1 MKSDP
6 EANNLPDPSAS
17 MPPDNGQETELRAEC
32 ERLRRRVAELEA
44 ERERDRARLA
54 QAEHERDFL
63 GEVASDWATQV
74 ALLRPVPDEEEVKRA
89 IEQEQ
94 WCTIEDIIADLERSA
109 KESQA

>member
-6 EANNLPDPSAS
+6 EPNNLPDPSS
-17 MPPDNGQETELRAEC
+17 SVCPDNGQETDLQAEC

-54 QAEHERDFL
+54 AVERELDFFR
-63 GEVASDWATQV
+63 QQ
-74 ALLRPVPDEEEVKRA
+74 EEEELREA
-89 IEQEQ
+89 IEEGPRYSLEE
-94 WCTIEDIIADLERSA
+94 ILADLEGNA